1 MYKIFD
7 KLLPKILLTKIMHNL
22 KVRKI
27 YHTQESCLRPLPMPH
42 TKNNGLSINV
52 FQVPEINGFLT
63 AGRKKNGEVEDE
75 LDRSL
80 EGMDHSDEQFDK
92 GNEFCREFSSRNA

>member
-1 MYKIFD
+1 
-7 KLLPKILLTKIMHNL
+7 MHNPRG
-22 KVRKI
+22 RKI
-27 YHTQESCLRPLPMPH
+27 YHTPEGSLRPLPMPH
-42 TKNNGLSINV
+42 TKNNGSSINV

-92 GNEFCREFSSRNA
+92 GNEFCREFSSGNA

>member
-1 MYKIFD
+1 MPTPQKRNHA
-7 KLLPKILLTKIMHNL
+7 PENL
-22 KVRKI
+22 FTHPRKNSASSFNI
-27 YHTQESCLRPLPMPH
+27 SVF
-42 TKNNGLSINV
+42 NV

-92 GNEFCREFSSRNA
+92 GNRCCSVFSLGKT

>member
-1 MYKIFD
+1 MAH
-7 KLLPKILLTKIMHNL
+7 LAP
-22 KVRKI
+22 
-27 YHTQESCLRPLPMPH
+27 SPSSG
-42 TKNNGLSINV
+42 KNNALTFNIFVFNE

-80 EGMDHSDEQFDK
+80 EGMDHSVEQFDR
-92 GNEFCREFSSRNA
+92 GNRFCS

>member
-1 MYKIFD
+1 MQKGNTD
-7 KLLPKILLTKIMHNL
+7 ESLPT
-22 KVRKI
+22 
-27 YHTQESCLRPLPMPH
+27 SSPH
-42 TKNNGLSINV
+42 RNICSVFHL

-80 EGMDHSDEQFDK
+80 EGMDHSDDQFDK
-92 GNEFCREFSSRNA
+92 GKSKRDVNVILTFA

>member
-1 MYKIFD
+1 MTCTSYC
-7 KLLPKILLTKIMHNL
+7 LPKRRNHAPENRPPTSHRNNA
-22 KVRKI
+22 
-27 YHTQESCLRPLPMPH
+27 SCF
-42 TKNNGLSINV
+42 NISVFNV

-63 AGRKKNGEVEDE
+63 AGRKKNGEVLDE

-92 GNEFCREFSSRNA
+92 GNTFCPGSSLRKA